1 MTISAQRD
9 QNTITFGCVPAVD
22 DVETRARLLE
32 LCMALSAELSVR
44 VVSHRAESPSALAE
58 SFGNGDVNLAWVS
71 PTLAL
76 TAQELRDGIPVVS
89 SKRQGMVHYHGVLF
103 VKADSPIQSPMDLVG
118 TRAAW
123 VDPSSASGY
132 LFPRMTLAVR
142 GLDITTLF
150 VKESFHNSH
159 GAVAQAVL
167 RGEADVG
174 ATFAA
179 FEHGDPTR
187 PLVRA
192 GFMDVAEPEDAKIL
206 LATTAIPADV
216 MIASRA
222 LHERWKMQLLL
233 ALTQLNSNA
242 GAARAMRHVLGAEGF
257 VACDLEA
264 LNELRQQIIDVEALE
279 QQEDT

>member
-1 MTISAQRD
+1 MAASARKVEGKV
-9 QNTITFGCVPAVD
+9 TFGCVPAVD

-32 LCMALSAELSVR
+32 LCMALAAELNVR
-44 VVSHRAESPSALAE
+44 VVSYRAESPSVLAAA
-58 SFGNGDVNLAWVS
+58 FGKGEVNLAWVS

-76 TAQELRDGIPVVS
+76 TAPELRSGIPVAS
-89 SKRQGMVHYHGVLF
+89 SMREGAVHYHGVLF
-103 VKADSPIQSPMDLVG
+103 VKADSAIRSPMDLVG

-150 VKESFHNSH
+150 ETETFHNSH

-167 RGEADVG
+167 REEADVG

-179 FEHGDPTR
+179 FENGDPTR

-192 GFMDVAEPEDAKIL
+192 GFMDVAEPDDAKIL
-206 LATTAIPADV
+206 LSTTAIPADLL
-216 MIASRA
+216 IASPS
-222 LHERWKMQLLL
+222 LHERWKTQLLL
-233 ALTQLNSNA
+233 ALTRLNTDA
-242 GAARAMRHVLGAEGF
+242 GAARSMRHVLGAQGF
-257 VACDLEA
+257 VACNLEA
-264 LNELRQQIIDVEALE
+264 LNELRQQIIDVEVLGQE
-279 QQEDT
+279 EDT